1 LLAVQIMRDHERLT
15 AMDAAFLGIESATSP
30 MHVGAVARFGPGPL
44 VDAHGGLDAERVR
57 LRVASALAGL
67 RRYRQRLVHVAGAAH
82 WAWVDDASFDLAF
95 HVRHTALPR
104 PGTDRELR
112 QLAGRIFS
120 QRLDRDHPL
129 WELWLVE
136 GLAGG
141 GWAIIAKVHHC
152 LIDGIGGAALLGA
165 LVAGGDGG
173 VAAPPVR
180 PPSALA
186 LTWSEA
192 RHRGRRLARGTRAA
206 LETLRAPADAVRRAR
221 TFVTATATAAHQAL
235 QPAAP
240 TPLNPRRIGPHRRFG
255 WTALDLDQAR
265 RIRQQLGGTVNDVAL
280 ATVAGALRR
289 FLARRGVAVDGIR
302 DLRALVP
309 VGLRGGSAGGN
320 AVTSLLAE
328 LPVAIEPVAQRY
340 RAVCATTAH
349 LKGRSH
355 QAESAAFL
363 EELADAV
370 SAVPLTA
377 SLRLAARRRA
387 YNLVVTNVPGPSCEL
402 QLLGSP
408 LEAIYPLAPL
418 FETQALGVALFGY
431 HGHLH
436 VGVVADWH
444 AVPDLDDFIADLD
457 AAFAELATAAD
468 AATQSSTAAWQPV
481 HVTSSA
487 P

>member
-1 LLAVQIMRDHERLT
+1 MRDHERLT

-30 MHVGAVARFGPGPL
+30 MHVGAVAVFRRGPL
-44 VDAHGGLDAERVR
+44 IDASGALDAERVR
-57 LRVASALAGL
+57 LRVASAMAGL

-104 PGTDRELR
+104 PGTERDLQ

-136 GLAGG
+136 GLASG
-141 GWAIIAKVHHC
+141 GWAIIAKIHHC
-152 LIDGIGGAALLGA
+152 LVDGLGGAALLGA
-165 LVAGGDGG
+165 LVAGGDGH
-173 VAAPPVR
+173 VAAAPVR
-180 PPSALA
+180 PPSPLA
-186 LTWSEA
+186 LTWSELS
-192 RHRGRRLARGTRAA
+192 HRARRLIGGGRAA
-206 LETLRAPADAVRRAR
+206 IEALRTPADAARRVRV
-221 TFVTATATAAHQAL
+221 FVASTATAALQAL
-235 QPAAP
+235 TPAAT
-240 TPLNPRRIGPHRRFG
+240 TPLNPPRIGPHRRFA
-255 WTALDLDQAR
+255 WTTLDLGRAR
-265 RIRQQLGGTVNDVAL
+265 HIRQHLGGTVNDVAL
-280 ATVAGALRR
+280 TTVAGALRS

-309 VGLRGGSAGGN
+309 VGLRASSPGGN
-320 AVTSLLAE
+320 AVASLLAD
-328 LPVAIEPVAQRY
+328 LPVAIEPVIARY
-340 RAVCATTAH
+340 RAVCSTTTH
-349 LKGRSH
+349 LKGASH

-387 YNLVVTNVPGPSCEL
+387 YNLVVTNVPGPASEL
-402 QLLGSP
+402 SLLGSP

-431 HGHLH
+431 HGRLH
-436 VGVVADWH
+436 VGVAADWH
-444 AVPDLDDFIADLD
+444 TVPDLADFVSDIDTAFADLV
-457 AAFAELATAAD
+457 AAAD
-468 AATQSSTAAWQPV
+468 AARQSPSEPWQPT
-481 HVTSSA
+481 HATSSA